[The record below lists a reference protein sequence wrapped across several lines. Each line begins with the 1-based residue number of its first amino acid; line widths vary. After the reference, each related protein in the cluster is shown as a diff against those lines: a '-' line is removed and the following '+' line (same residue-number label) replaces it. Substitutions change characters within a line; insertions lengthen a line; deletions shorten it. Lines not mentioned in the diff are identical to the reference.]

1 MIDLKH
7 RCSFLHVTDC
17 EVGEP
22 DGGNAENCLI
32 LTFGGKLRDVPCTLG
47 SSFNVAACEI
57 TMITATTLEPVTLK
71 SSTEPVPAPGPTQRN
86 CYNVS

>member
-7 RCSFLHVTDC
+7 RCSFLHVTDW

-47 SSFNVAACEI
+47 LSFNIAACEI
-57 TMITATTLEPVTLK
+57 TMITATTSQPVTLK
-71 SSTEPVPAPGPTQRN
+71 PTPGPTQDN